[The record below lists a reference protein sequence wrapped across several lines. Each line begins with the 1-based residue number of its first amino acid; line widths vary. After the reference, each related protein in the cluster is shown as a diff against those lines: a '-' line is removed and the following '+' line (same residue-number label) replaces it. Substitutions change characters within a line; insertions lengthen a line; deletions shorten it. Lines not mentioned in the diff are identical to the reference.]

1 MFGYK
6 KLSLNRK
13 IMMIAVA
20 AIVPMICLVCY
31 LLWTISYTTGVYA
44 DITNNVAEANE
55 YVRDFKERYF
65 ILIWEH
71 RQITHDIAILNHCQ

>member
-44 DITNNVAEANE
+44 DITNNVAEW
-55 YVRDFKERYF
+55 KEQRT
-65 ILIWEH
+65 IGSLIN
-71 RQITHDIAILNHCQ
+71 TLSAMP